1 VTTESKIQLLE
12 EHIIDQIKAG
22 EVIERPST
30 LIKELIENSIDAGS
44 TKIDIHIINNG
55 LDLIEVGDNGN
66 GINPSDLPLAFC
78 RHATSKIHRFED
90 IYHLGSYGF
99 RGEALASIA
108 SISKVTCE
116 TQTTTHSGLIKIE
129 GGETITHQEETKS
142 NGDKTGTKLFI
153 KDLFFNTPVRMK
165 FIQSKTSEKNQLKKI
180 IHAYLLTT
188 PNVEFSVKWD
198 DQDKNFYPVPEEGN
212 FQQRIKDT
220 LYPNKKATFVYN
232 ENAYDGIHFEIY
244 LTRESSRGNAH
255 KQNYLF
261 INERYVQDIQLHKI
275 VLNSANFMWPEG
287 ESGSYLAKITVP
299 SDEIDVNIHPN
310 KTVVKL
316 FKASKVYSLTSSTIK
331 QIEAKYSLKENQNN
345 TAIQSTAPEF
355 EFNQSLTT
363 EAKSFEYKEFDFTSS
378 ESTENYFQNLH
389 SNQNSTDLTQ
399 QRGPKFLKKFQNLS
413 IIELEGEIYILN
425 RMALIHFDLKNIF
438 SQKSLLEDIVPLM
451 VSRPIKVRNTVNDDG
466 LDFLLNCGFELD
478 KIDKETFLLRSFP
491 KAFQHY
497 PYLKLV
503 EQIINNPDFSQKN
516 GVEQLELKE
525 FNFNS
530 ISDHYTLDR
539 IDGIANTV
547 LLENNILKTINELDL
562 KALYEKK

>member
-1 VTTESKIQLLE
+1 MTTESKIQLLE

-44 TKIDIHIINNG
+44 QKIDLHIINNG
-55 LDLIEVGDNGN
+55 LDLIEVSDNGS
-66 GINPSDLPLAFC
+66 GINPNDLPLAFC

-90 IYHLGSYGF
+90 IYQLGSYGF

-116 TQTTTHSGLIKIE
+116 TQTSSHNGLIKIE
-129 GGETITHQEETKS
+129 GGETITHQEESKS
-142 NGDKTGTKLFI
+142 SLGKTGTKLFI

-188 PNVEFSVKWD
+188 PKVEFSVKWD
-198 DQDKNFYPVPEEGN
+198 DQDRNFYPIPGDENYE
-212 FQQRIKDT
+212 QRIKDT
-220 LYPNKKATFVYN
+220 LYPNKKINFVHN
-232 ENAYDGIHFEIY
+232 ENSYDGIHFEIY
-244 LTRESSRGNAH
+244 LTKESSRGNAH

-275 VLNSANFMWPEG
+275 ILNSANFMWPEG

-331 QIEAKYSLKENQNN
+331 QIEAKYSLKEIHTNIAEKN
-345 TAIQSTAPEF
+345 SAPEF
-355 EFNQSLTT
+355 VLNQSLS
-363 EAKSFEYKEFDFTSS
+363 ESKNFEYKEFDFTSS

-389 SNQNSTDLTQ
+389 SNQSSMESPQAT
-399 QRGPKFLKKFQNLS
+399 GPKFIKKFKDYS
-413 IIELEGEIYILN
+413 IIDLENDIYILN
-425 RMALIHFDLKNIF
+425 RLALIHFDLKNIF
-438 SQKSLLEDIVPLM
+438 SQNSLLEDIVPLM
-451 VSRPIKVRNTVNDDG
+451 VSRPIKLIDTINDEG
-466 LDFLLNCGFELD
+466 LEFLLNSGFELD

-497 PYLKLV
+497 PYLALV
-503 EQIINNPDFSQKN
+503 EQIINDQTFSNKT
-516 GVEQLELKE
+516 GVEQLDLKE

-530 ISDHYTLDR
+530 ISEHYLLDR
-539 IDGIANTV
+539 IDGIANTI
-547 LLENNILKTINELDL
+547 LFTNGILKTIQETDL